1 MSTFTETQ
9 ILTRAAPPAALPR
22 VLAGMPARG
31 AMGLEEHLAIHG
43 ALPHEAHR
51 RRRKQSPLI
60 EQVERAGLLGRGGA
74 AFPTAKKLRAVAGA
88 GRHPIV
94 AINAAE
100 GEPAS
105 LKDRTLM
112 QSLPHLVLDG
122 GELAAGALGAEQV
135 IVCVCESS
143 RAAAESA
150 AGAISE
156 RRGLDGTSSSMRL
169 QLVPN
174 HYLAGQE
181 SALVSH
187 LNGGRALPTFAPPL
201 PFEQGVARRPTLVAN
216 AETLA
221 HLALIA
227 RHGPDW
233 FRELGMPSQH
243 GSALVTLSGPVA
255 RPGVYEIEYGTSM
268 SGLIDAAGGSTG
280 GIRAALVGGYA
291 GSWIDGSLLPTLAM
305 SDEHLAPH
313 GAALGAGVVLLL
325 SEDACPV
332 AETVRVARWLADQ
345 SSGQCGPCVHGL
357 EALAATVAEIAQ
369 GSARAKAASRIARL
383 ASLVERRGACGHPDG
398 AVNFILSAV
407 ETFSTEFSDH
417 AHHGSCD
424 ACTQPGEL
432 PLPGAAREALNNRQ
446 GALPLP

>member
-1 MSTFTETQ
+1 
-9 ILTRAAPPAALPR
+9 
-22 VLAGMPARG
+22 
-31 AMGLEEHLAIHG
+31 
-43 ALPHEAHR
+43 
-51 RRRKQSPLI
+51 
-60 EQVERAGLLGRGGA
+60 
-74 AFPTAKKLRAVAGA
+74 
-88 GRHPIV
+88 
-94 AINAAE
+94 
-100 GEPAS
+100 
-105 LKDRTLM
+105 
-112 QSLPHLVLDG
+112 
-122 GELAAGALGAEQV
+122 
-135 IVCVCESS
+135 
-143 RAAAESA
+143 
-150 AGAISE
+150 
-156 RRGLDGTSSSMRL
+156 
-169 QLVPN
+169 VPS

-243 GSALVTLSGPVA
+243 GSALVTLAGPVA
-255 RPGVYEIEYGTSM
+255 RPGVYEIEYGTSL

-280 GIRAALVGGYA
+280 GVRAALVGGYA

-305 SDEHLAPH
+305 SE
-313 GAALGAGVVLLL
+313 
-325 SEDACPV
+325 EACPV

-357 EALAATVAEIAQ
+357 EAIAATVAEIAQ
-369 GSARAKAASRIARL
+369 GSARAKAAPRIARL

-407 ETFSTEFSDH
+407 ETFNSEFSDH

-432 PLPGAAREALNNRQ
+432 PLPGAAREALNNRE